1 MIFNKETELKIE
13 GHSVFK
19 ITENISYLLQN
30 IARKSRNVYWQL
42 NPNSPKIQKFKNLKI
57 VFGGIRVQLQK

>member
-30 IARKSRNVYWQL
+30 IARKSSNVYRQL
-42 NPNSPKIQKFKNLKI
+42 NPNSPKIQKLKNLKI
-57 VFGGIRVQLQK
+57 VLGGN